1 MARELEVICVG
12 DSLGII
18 LPEDVLQR
26 LGVEIGDTLS
36 ITEVYGGIHLSR
48 SALEDSEFMKAA
60 RRVMRENR
68 EVLKRLANS

>member
-18 LPEDVLQR
+18 LPEDVLQH

-36 ITEVYGGIHLSR
+36 ITEVSGASICPAVR
-48 SALEDSEFMKAA
+48 SKIRS
-60 RRVMRENR
+60 
-68 EVLKRLANS
+68 S